1 MQQSSQHEYHRHHW
15 HHGHKRTSTTSPTSQ
30 KSQTLSSRTSGICT
44 TTHGAGSFKVEVLAK
59 FETTLEND
67 FLAETSAQVSFYF
80 ILNKPGLENVFSWRG
95 RELDEISCLQEQR
108 YDFFPHL
115 FHQSRHYSRHLLR
128 TLKLFLI

>member
-44 TTHGAGSFKVEVLAK
+44 STHGAGSFKVEVLAK

-95 RELDEISCLQEQR
+95 RELDEISCSAYR
-108 YDFFPHL
+108 NSVTIFF
-115 FHQSRHYSRHLLR
+115 R
-128 TLKLFLI
+128 TFFINRSTTLGTCFVP